1 MNESV
6 LQAIKTLED
15 LRFTK
20 PADEERVSAAERQL
34 GLNFAVDYK
43 AYVRTYGVISAKG
56 IELTGL
62 TEIKRLDVVSV
73 TKRERETNP
82 FFPGNMYVIENIG
95 IDGVLF
101 LQNSEGE
108 IYKFEQ
114 SGAIQKKFHS
124 LEEYIKHVVS
134 NMKKSR

>member
-43 AYVRTYGVISAKG
+43 DIWRHICKRDRINWAHRDKTPGCCFGDEKRARDESIFPWKYVC
-56 IELTGL
+56 
-62 TEIKRLDVVSV
+62 D
-73 TKRERETNP
+73 
-82 FFPGNMYVIENIG
+82 
-95 IDGVLF
+95 
-101 LQNSEGE
+101 
-108 IYKFEQ
+108 
-114 SGAIQKKFHS
+114 
-124 LEEYIKHVVS
+124 
-134 NMKKSR
+134 